1 MSGVGNCLRRWL
13 RVLSLLRISLVR
25 PGQYCLTAPV
35 GMCYLLLL
43 YDDGCKVLMAALMSV
58 KLLMSKSVR
67 ACSMF
72 FVKES
77 QSACL

>member
-35 GMCYLLLL
+35 GMCCLLL
-43 YDDGCKVLMAALMSV
+43 CMIMEVRCFVAVLMSV
-58 KLLMSKSVR
+58 KLLMSKS
-67 ACSMF
+67 ASDCSMLL
-72 FVKES
+72 VKVS
-77 QSACL
+77 QSARL